1 MLETKEFAQRLR
13 ELRRQRGLSQ
23 TELANAVDVALLTVF
38 RWEKGVRTPRVEEIQ
53 KLCDVLGCSETE
65 LLNGTGNGQLKITLT
80 YDWKKYQEGGI
91 NMDGEGFELI
101 LGSNGQIGIKG
112 AGTLT
117 SRESMESFLSQI
129 RLQVETAFEA
139 QVKRGAVSEA

>member
-13 ELRRQRGLSQ
+13 ELRRQKGFSQ
-23 TELANAVDVALLTVF
+23 TELAKAVEVALLTVF

-53 KLCDVLGCSETE
+53 KLCEVLGCSETE
-65 LLNGTGNGQLKITLT
+65 LLNGPADGQLKITLT

-91 NMDGEGFELI
+91 SMDGEGFELI

-112 AGTLT
+112 AGRLT
-117 SRESMESFLSQI
+117 SREAMESFLSQI

-139 QVKRGAVSEA
+139 QVKRGAITEG